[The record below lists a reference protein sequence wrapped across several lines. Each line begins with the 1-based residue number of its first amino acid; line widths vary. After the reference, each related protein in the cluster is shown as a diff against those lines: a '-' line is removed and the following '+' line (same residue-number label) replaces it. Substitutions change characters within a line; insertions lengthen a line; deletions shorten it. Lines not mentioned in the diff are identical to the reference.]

1 MRRVSEGSRRYARW
15 TDGGAPG
22 VRCDV
27 ACWQWICHE
36 IHECERDP
44 RLCMSMP
51 VALNHRGNDVAT
63 HVAHAGHEDL
73 LPKAKF
79 PLPRSTT

>member
-1 MRRVSEGSRRYARW
+1 MRRVSSRIAQICAMDRW
-15 TDGGAPG
+15 WSTWRTMRRRLLAVDLSRDP
-22 VRCDV
+22 R
-27 ACWQWICHE
+27 
-36 IHECERDP
+36 CERDP